1 MITASRCERGSWS
14 RRKMASEM
22 RRALFSSRRGDHHI
36 DWMARWRSIK
46 DVESFSHRLLPVC
59 VFCLPPS
66 HFVSPEPEIEIGRRS
81 QILFKELHFEKGARS
96 LPLSH
101 WFISFLSSRKRK
113 EAGSLLE
120 LPVVQ
125 RRRRRVCVWRERT
138 ALPLVP
144 GPTSAS
150 TDSYKREKR
159 NFFPSSLFIFF
170 LSSCPFVHLDSGV
183 AARAQIWIG
192 KDRVDRTGARP
203 SAAGQ
208 FPALRSLLH
217 SLYSRRWPS
226 HAQFSSSFFFYL
238 NSMAISPVSFGRW
251 SLQSVNHLYLALIS
265 FLSLSTRL
273 HI

>member
-1 MITASRCERGSWS
+1 M
-14 RRKMASEM
+14 
-22 RRALFSSRRGDHHI
+22 
-36 DWMARWRSIK
+36 
-46 DVESFSHRLLPVC
+46 C

-125 RRRRRVCVWRERT
+125 RRRRRRRVCVWRERT

-192 KDRVDRTGARP
+192 KDRVDRTGRRP
-203 SAAGQ
+203 AVCC
-208 FPALRSLLH
+208 
-217 SLYSRRWPS
+217 WPIPS
-226 HAQFSSSFFFYL
+226 TSQPPSFFIFPSLAKSRTIFLFFFFLPQFDGNLAGFIRAMVAPVGESFIFGPYL
-238 NSMAISPVSFGRW
+238 
-251 SLQSVNHLYLALIS
+251 
-265 FLSLSTRL
+265 LSLSQHTASYIDKRF
-273 HI
+273 HRKRSGEMWIIDGIFHHRRERGEKDRV

>member
-1 MITASRCERGSWS
+1 MLKAFRIVYSRC
-14 RRKMASEM
+14 
-22 RRALFSSRRGDHHI
+22 
-36 DWMARWRSIK
+36 
-46 DVESFSHRLLPVC
+46 VC

-226 HAQFSSSFFFYL
+226 HAQFSSSFFFT
-238 NSMAISPVSFGRW
+238 SIWWQSRRFHSGDGRSSRWIIYIW
-251 SLQSVNHLYLALIS
+251 SLSP
-265 FLSLSTRL
+265 FSLSAHGFVYRQKVP
-273 HI
+273 